1 MRLLVFGGWFGS
13 GNVGDDAILIGLRNV
28 FHEAAPD
35 VELVALSTDPTYT
48 RGVCGVEAMKLR
60 GPRSTLGGGLNEYLP
75 VFREVDGCLI
85 SGGTP
90 FYDYG
95 HLSRGIHVG
104 LPLILDKKIFC
115 FGVGAKPIT
124 SPLGVRFMRFLLGR
138 TSLVSARDDL
148 SRRILQ
154 VFTTSHVA
162 LTGDSALLMQP
173 AREES
178 ARRLLERAGVEVDEP
193 AVADCPRLLSTDY
206 RSHYHDQVEAST
218 IDLIRESMAYAADR
232 LLQDGYQ
239 VVFLPMHVAA
249 SDDDR
254 AEISGILKR
263 MSSRGA
269 RVVADWVHP
278 REMMAA
284 LGLMRLVIG
293 LRLHSLIFAASRGVP
308 IASIEYDAKIGGF
321 MELVDAGDCLAD
333 PTDRPDLYL
342 KARSALDDSKTVGAD
357 LLRSCGEIS
366 GRIRA
371 EAHHVVDELKG

>member
-1 MRLLVFGGWFGS
+1 MRLLVFGGWYGS
-13 GNVGDDAILIGLRNV
+13 GNIGDDAILIGLRNA
-28 FHEAAPD
+28 FYEAAPD
-35 VELVALSTDPTYT
+35 VELVAISTDPAYT
-48 RGVCGVEAMKLR
+48 SRVCGVESMRLR
-60 GPRSTLGGGLNEYLP
+60 APQSTLGGGLKEYFP
-75 VFREVDGCLI
+75 AFRDVDGCLI

-95 HLSRGIHVG
+95 YLSRGFHVG
-104 LPLILDKKIFC
+104 LPIILDKKIFC

-124 SPLGVRFMRFLLGR
+124 SPLGVRFMRLLLSK
-138 TSLVSARDDL
+138 TSLVSARDDP
-148 SRRILQ
+148 SRRILRG
-154 VFTTSHVA
+154 FTTSNVA

-173 AREES
+173 AREEA

-193 AVADCPRLLSTDY
+193 AVAVCPRLLSTDY
-206 RSHYHDQVEAST
+206 RSHYHDEVEAPT
-218 IDLIRESMAYAADR
+218 IDLIRESIAYAADK

-249 SDDDR
+249 PDDDR
-254 AEISGILKR
+254 AEIRDILKR

-269 RVVADWVHP
+269 RVIADWVHP

-308 IASIEYDAKIGGF
+308 VASIGYDAKIGGF
-321 MELVDAGDCLAD
+321 MELVGAGGCLAD
-333 PTDRPDLYL
+333 PTDRLDLYL
-342 KARSALDDSKTVGAD
+342 KARRALDDSKAVGAV
-357 LLRSCGEIS
+357 LLRSCGEII

-371 EAHHVVDELKG
+371 EARSVVDELEG

>member
-1 MRLLVFGGWFGS
+1 LRMLVFGGWFGS

-35 VELVALSTDPTYT
+35 VELVALSTDPMYT
-48 RGVCGVEAMKLR
+48 KRVCGVESVRLR
-60 GPRSTLGGGLNEYLP
+60 GPRSTLGGGLKEYLP
-75 VFREVDGCLI
+75 AFREVDGCLI

-104 LPLILDKKIFC
+104 LPIILDKKIFC

-124 SPLGVRFMRFLLGR
+124 SPLGVRFMRLLLGR
-138 TSLVSARDDL
+138 TSLVSARDDP

-154 VFTTSHVA
+154 GFTTSPVA

-173 AREES
+173 AREEA
-178 ARRLLERAGVEVDEP
+178 ARRLLERAGVEVEEP
-193 AVADCPRLLSTDY
+193 AVAVCPRLLSTDY
-206 RSHYHDQVEAST
+206 RSHYHDEVEAST
-218 IDLIRESMAYAADR
+218 IDLIRESIAYAADR

-249 SDDDR
+249 PDDDR
-254 AEISGILKR
+254 AEIRDILKR
-263 MSSRGA
+263 ISSRGA

-293 LRLHSLIFAASRGVP
+293 LRLHSLVLTASRGVP
-308 IASIEYDAKIGGF
+308 IASIGYDAKIDGF
-321 MELVDAGDCLAD
+321 MELVGTVGYLAN
-333 PTDRPDLYL
+333 PTDRLDLYL
-342 KARSALDDSKTVGAD
+342 RARRALDDSKVVGAD

-371 EAHHVVDELKG
+371 EAHRVVDELKG

>member
-1 MRLLVFGGWFGS
+1 MRMLVFGGWFGS

-35 VELVALSTDPTYT
+35 IELVSLSTDPTYT
-48 RGVCGVEAMKLR
+48 RGVCGVESVRLR
-60 GPRSTLGGGLNEYLP
+60 GPRSALGGGLKEYLP
-75 VFREVDGCLI
+75 AFREVDGCLI

-95 HLSRGIHVG
+95 YLSRGIHVG
-104 LPLILDKKIFC
+104 LPIILDKKIFC

-124 SPLGVRFMRFLLGR
+124 SPLGVRFMRLLLGR
-138 TSLVSARDDL
+138 TSLVSARDDP

-154 VFTTSHVA
+154 DFTTSPVA

-173 AREES
+173 AHEEA
-178 ARRLLERAGVEVDEP
+178 ARRLLERAGVEVEEP
-193 AVADCPRLLSTDY
+193 AVAVCPRLLSPDY
-206 RSHYHDQVEAST
+206 RNHYHDEVEAST
-218 IDLIRESMAYAADR
+218 MNLIRESIAYAADK

-239 VVFLPMHVAA
+239 VVFLPMHVAEP
-249 SDDDR
+249 DDDR
-254 AEISGILKR
+254 TEIEGIIRR

-269 RVVADWVHP
+269 RVVVDWVHP
-278 REMMAA
+278 REIMAA

-308 IASIEYDAKIGGF
+308 IVSVGYDAKIDGF
-321 MELVDAGDCLAD
+321 MELVGAGDCLVD
-333 PTDRPDLYL
+333 PTDRSDLYL
-342 KARSALDDSKTVGAD
+342 KARRVLRDGKEVGAV

-371 EAHHVVDELKG
+371 EAYRVVDELKV